1 MKLLLAS
8 LIALTPVPSL
18 AAPTTFVQDI
28 PYKKN
33 EIWREQAAGYSR
45 TKTCYRTEYR
55 EEYIPGTEQD
65 PGYVK
70 SWKETVEF
78 PCSNNKA
85 TIIRER
91 SVEYR
96 EVDENDC
103 TDGKVAGAILG
114 GGAAGAAM
122 SKGDGRWWAI
132 PIGAVVGSKIGCDA
146 AGG

>member
-1 MKLLLAS
+1 MKILFAS
-8 LIALTPVPSL
+8 LIALTPVSSL

-28 PYKKN
+28 PHKN

-78 PCSNNKA
+78 PCNNNKA

-103 TDGKVAGAILG
+103 SDGKVAGALL

-122 SKGDGRWWAI
+122 SRGDGRWWAI